1 MATEGTGVSELASRY
16 ASALFDLADGQ
27 QALDQTAQDL
37 LSIKALL
44 AESAD
49 LRRLI
54 GSPLIARDEQARAMD
69 AVLAAAGVGDL
80 VRKFVGLVAK
90 NRRLHT
96 LPGMIDGYLAKL
108 ARRRGESTARITVA
122 RPLTDAQW
130 AELSAALNRG
140 GEGGIKMDVWVDPS
154 LIGGMIVKL
163 GSRMVDSSVR
173 TKLNKLK
180 LAMKGVG

>member
-1 MATEGTGVSELASRY
+1 MAAEGTGVSELASRY

-37 LSIKALL
+37 TSVKALL
-44 AESAD
+44 AESAE

-54 GSPLIARDEQARAMD
+54 GSPLLARDEQERAMD
-69 AVLAAAGVGDL
+69 AVLVAAGVGEL
-80 VRKFVGLVAK
+80 VRRFVGLVAK
-90 NRRLHT
+90 NCRLAA
-96 LPGMIDGYLAKL
+96 LPGMIDGFLAEL
-108 ARRRGESTARITVA
+108 ARRRGEVTARVTVA

-130 AELSAALNRG
+130 AELAELLNKS
-140 GEGGIKMDVWVDPS
+140 EGGNVKLDVWVDPS
-154 LIGGMIVKL
+154 LIGGMIVKI